1 MRFNFRYGTN
11 AFAAGILELQA
22 VSGKGARVSVNIH
35 IHKTHRRCTDGKE
48 SVEVEGSTVRECLE
62 ALVDRFPDME
72 KELFGKK
79 GDLRNLIEIY
89 INLESAYPNELAKPV
104 KDGDEIY
111 ITFMLAGG

>member
-1 MRFNFRYGTN
+1 MS
-11 AFAAGILELQA
+11 I
-22 VSGKGARVSVNIH
+22 SVH
-35 IHKTHRRCTDGKE
+35 IHKTHRRYTNGME
-48 SVEVEGSTVRECLE
+48 SVEVEGSTVGECLKH
-62 ALVDRFPDME
+62 LVRQFPDME
-72 KELFGKK
+72 KELFDKR